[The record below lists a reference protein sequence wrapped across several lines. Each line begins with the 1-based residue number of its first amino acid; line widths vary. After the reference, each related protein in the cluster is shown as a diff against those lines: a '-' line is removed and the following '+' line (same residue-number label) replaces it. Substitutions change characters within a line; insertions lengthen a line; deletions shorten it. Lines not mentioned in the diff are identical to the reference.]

1 MNDDT
6 ATQEPTTPNEL
17 EDLKARADTLGV
29 AYHPS
34 IGVSKLREKVAAGT
48 APDIELNKA
57 ETEPKV
63 ETKNAFR
70 LRKKREA
77 SELVRI
83 QITCMN
89 PNKREYD
96 GEIFMAGNSVVGT
109 YRNFVPFD
117 TVWHV
122 PRVVFNMIKQRRCQ
136 VTTTRKGPK
145 NRPIKE
151 GKLIREY
158 SVVELDPLTPEELQ
172 ELAQRQAMAK
182 GTAATD

>member
-1 MNDDT
+1 MSED
-6 ATQEPTTPNEL
+6 ATTLEKTLPTEL
-17 EDLKARADTLGV
+17 EELKARADTLGLS
-29 AYHPS
+29 YHPS
-34 IGVSKLREKVAAGT
+34 IGVDKLREKVAAET
-48 APDIELNKA
+48 DKPVATKLQVEA
-57 ETEPKV
+57 EV

-96 GEIFMAGNSVVGT
+96 GEIFMAGNTVVGT

-117 TVWHV
+117 TEWHV
-122 PRVVFNMIKQRRCQ
+122 PRMVFNMIKQRKCQ
-136 VTTTRKGPK
+136 IFTTRKGPK